1 MKDDS
6 DSPTGDGTIPL
17 HVYLRMCRDMHPE
30 VTNIDIAR
38 ALGYEKANVI
48 AMMFT
53 GSMKVP
59 LNKVAALARIL
70 ELDPVALLRRVL
82 YAYNPALLEVIE
94 DDFGA
99 RALLTSNEQA
109 LLDHVRRLMGADD
122 LAVME
127 DPRFVEDFTTLLLKA
142 QDRHF
147 RGALAERAVVR
158 VERDARNAQLNG
170 QMISL
175 LRRQAVERAALLRQF
190 GDGDSSSATV

>member
-59 LNKVAALARIL
+59 LNKVAGLARIL

-82 YAYNPALLEVIE
+82 YAYNPAMLEVLE

-99 RALLTSNEQA
+99 RALLTSNEKA
-109 LLDHVRRLMGADD
+109 LLDHVRGLMGADD

-127 DPRFVEDFTTLLLKA
+127 DRRFVEDFTTLLLKA

-147 RGALAERAVVR
+147 RSALAEGTVDRA
-158 VERDARNAQLNG
+158 ERDARNAKLNS
-170 QMISL
+170 QMIAL
-175 LRRQAVERAALLRQF
+175 LRRQAAERGALLQQY
-190 GDGDSSSATV
+190 GDGDSAAASA